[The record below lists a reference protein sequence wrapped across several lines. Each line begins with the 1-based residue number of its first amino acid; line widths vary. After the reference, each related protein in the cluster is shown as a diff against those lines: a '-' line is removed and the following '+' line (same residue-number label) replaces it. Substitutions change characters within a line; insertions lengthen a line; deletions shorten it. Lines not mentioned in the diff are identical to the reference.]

1 MRIWYQSFTVL
12 EDMGPYLATL
22 RRHLEAQASSE
33 TLIDFHGMEP
43 GTYPSAYPGTHIS
56 YAYVAG
62 LHKEQ
67 FVNNALR
74 AQREGY
80 DAFLIA
86 TIPDTGFEEI
96 RSLLDIPVIAFGN
109 ASVAYA
115 ATLGPR
121 VGIVNFIDALHDQLR
136 RNMAL
141 YGFGDLV
148 GPIVSI
154 EREFG
159 EVLDGYSDAGAL
171 IEAFVVAARRAIDEG
186 ATVIVP
192 GEGPLNVLLA
202 DMGVTR
208 VDDVPVI
215 DSLGVALATCEDRV
229 RRFQR
234 TGLLPSRRGFYFARP
249 PSDILDQA
257 RERYVGPHRGTT
269 IEDPKAH

>member
-12 EDMGPYLATL
+12 DDVGPYFATL
-22 RRHLEAQASSE
+22 RRHLERQASPGTS
-33 TLIDFHGMEP
+33 IDYYGMEP
-43 GTYPSAYPGTHIS
+43 GTYPSAYPGTHIG
-56 YAYVAG
+56 YAYIAG

-67 FVNNALR
+67 FIANALR
-74 AQREGY
+74 AQRAGY

-96 RSLLDIPVIAFGN
+96 RTLLDIPVVACGN

-121 VGIVNFIDALHDQLR
+121 VGIVNFIDSLRDQLR
-136 RNMAL
+136 RNMTL
-141 YGFGDLV
+141 YGFGELV

-159 EVLDGYSDAGAL
+159 DVLSGYSDATAL
-171 IEAFVVAARRAIDEG
+171 IEAFVAAARRAIDEG
-186 ATVIVP
+186 ARVIIP

-202 DMGVTR
+202 DRGITR

-215 DSLGVALATCEDRV
+215 DSLGVALLTCEDRV
-229 RRFQR
+229 RRYRQ
-234 TGLLPSRRGFYFARP
+234 TGLFPSRRGFYFAKP
-249 PSDILDQA
+249 PEEVVA
-257 RERYVGPHRGTT
+257 RARSRYFGIDEMPV
-269 IEDPKAH
+269 E

>member
-12 EDMGPYLATL
+12 DDVGPYFATL
-22 RRHLEAQASSE
+22 RRHLEDQASPGTS
-33 TLIDFHGMEP
+33 IDFHGMAP
-43 GTYPSAYPGTHIS
+43 GTYPSSYPGTHIG

-67 FVNNALR
+67 FVTNALR

-80 DAFLIA
+80 DGFLIA

-96 RSLLDIPVIAFGN
+96 RSLLDIPVVAYGN

-121 VGIVNFIDALHDQLR
+121 VGIVNFIDALRDQLR
-136 RNMAL
+136 RNMTL

-159 EVLDGYSDAGAL
+159 DVLSGYRDPGAL
-171 IEAFVVAARRAIDEG
+171 VEAFVAAARRAIEQG

-202 DMGVTR
+202 DQGVTR
-208 VDDVPVI
+208 VDEVPVI

-229 RRFQR
+229 RRFRR
-234 TGLLPSRRGFYFARP
+234 TGLAPSRRGFYFARP
-249 PSDILDQA
+249 PEDVLAQA
-257 RERYVGPHRGTT
+257 RERYVGF
-269 IEDPKAH
+269 E